1 MINMTVKRVRIR
13 ISKSAIAQSNGNS
26 GMVKDW
32 LYILI
37 KSQSKD
43 KGDQL
48 GSEEENAS
56 PHD

>member
-1 MINMTVKRVRIR
+1 MINMAGKRVKIR
-13 ISKSAIAQSNGNS
+13 ISKRAIVQSNGNS
-26 GMVKDW
+26 GIVKDW